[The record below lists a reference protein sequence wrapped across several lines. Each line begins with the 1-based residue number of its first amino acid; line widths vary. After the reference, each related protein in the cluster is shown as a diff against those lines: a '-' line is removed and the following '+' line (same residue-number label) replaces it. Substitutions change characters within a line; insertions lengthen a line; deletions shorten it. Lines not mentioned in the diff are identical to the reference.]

1 MYLYIDITLIIMY
14 YNINKKQ
21 KAVDPDQGNQLPPIK
36 KKGKPIITQSAKWY
50 KIMRRTNSKETMEA
64 IKNAIMES
72 YEVAEEYYTYDGKET
87 KTDYNDI
94 CKDILTAFEN
104 EKVKYDCQYKAGRIS
119 KYSLFCDWMAG
130 LPTAFPISDDIFLG
144 SAVDWLADILDET
157 EEEKGRYTED
167 KAEAT
172 ACNLLYRELTKHAT
186 KAK

>member
-1 MYLYIDITLIIMY
+1 
-14 YNINKKQ
+14 
-21 KAVDPDQGNQLPPIK
+21 
-36 KKGKPIITQSAKWY
+36 
-50 KIMRRTNSKETMEA
+50 MRRTNSKETMEA

-72 YEVAEEYYTYDGKET
+72 YEAAEEYYTYGNKEA

-104 EKVKYDCQYKAGRIS
+104 EKVKYDCQYRAGRIS

-157 EEEKGRYTED
+157 EEEKGRYT
-167 KAEAT
+167 
-172 ACNLLYRELTKHAT
+172 
-186 KAK
+186 

>member
-1 MYLYIDITLIIMY
+1 
-14 YNINKKQ
+14 
-21 KAVDPDQGNQLPPIK
+21 
-36 KKGKPIITQSAKWY
+36 
-50 KIMRRTNSKETMEA
+50 MRRTNSKETMEA

-72 YEVAEEYYTYDGKET
+72 YEAAEEYYTYDNKEA

-104 EKVKYDCQYKAGRIS
+104 EKVKYDCQYRAGRIS

-157 EEEKGRYTED
+157 EEEKADIQRIRQKRQHVICFTESLQNTLQ
-167 KAEAT
+167 KQ
-172 ACNLLYRELTKHAT
+172 NN
-186 KAK
+186 

>member
-1 MYLYIDITLIIMY
+1 
-14 YNINKKQ
+14 
-21 KAVDPDQGNQLPPIK
+21 
-36 KKGKPIITQSAKWY
+36 
-50 KIMRRTNSKETMEA
+50 MRRTNSKETMEA

-72 YEVAEEYYTYDGKET
+72 YEAAEEYYTYDNKEA

-104 EKVKYDCQYKAGRIS
+104 EKIKYDCQYRAGRIS

-157 EEEKGRYTED
+157 EEEKADIQRIRQKRQHVICFTESLQNTLQ
-167 KAEAT
+167 KQ
-172 ACNLLYRELTKHAT
+172 NN
-186 KAK
+186 

>member
-1 MYLYIDITLIIMY
+1 
-14 YNINKKQ
+14 
-21 KAVDPDQGNQLPPIK
+21 
-36 KKGKPIITQSAKWY
+36 
-50 KIMRRTNSKETMEA
+50 MRRTNSKETMEA

-72 YEVAEEYYTYDGKET
+72 YEATEEYYTYDN
-87 KTDYNDI
+87 NDI

-104 EKVKYDCQYKAGRIS
+104 EKVKYDCQYRAGRIS

-157 EEEKGRYTED
+157 EEEKARYTED

-172 ACNLLYRELTKHAT
+172 SCNLLYRELTKHAE
-186 KAK
+186 KANN